1 MNLLVATTRR
11 NEGDSGNDNDFT
23 TMRVS
28 ELRRM
33 IFHEKGLGMSLDG
46 SREAMI
52 EALRNSALQRTK
64 RQVQST
70 PIGTSIAV
78 DH

>member
-1 MNLLVATTRR
+1 
-11 NEGDSGNDNDFT
+11 
-23 TMRVS
+23 MRVS

-33 IFHEKGLGMSLDG
+33 IFHEKGLGVSLDG
-46 SREAMI
+46 SRETMI

>member
-46 SREAMI
+46 SRETMI